1 MRIDITMVDEYGK
14 QVKIGGWILEEA
26 VTEENMQSIYEFL
39 QSGLEQDRD
48 DKFDIEEK
56 EKEE

>member
-1 MRIDITMVDEYGK
+1 MVDEYGK